1 MKTNKG
7 LFLMLFLG
15 FLLLTNLSAQA
26 QTGKN
31 TDKQLG
37 KDKEGRMIFEG
48 AKGGKYYLTASGAKA
63 YVTDS
68 KPDIKKDTKSDA
80 KNDDKQVGKDK
91 EGRMIFEGPR
101 GGKYYINASGAKT
114 YVK

>member
-1 MKTNKG
+1 
-7 LFLMLFLG
+7 MLFLG

-68 KPDIKKDTKSDA
+68 KPDTKKDTKSDA